1 MADRA
6 ARAAGLALPVRQYAQ
21 IAAMWVRAALAYPAS
36 FAMFV
41 VGSFAL
47 TGLDF
52 VGIWIIFSRI
62 DNLGGF
68 GVREVALLYGLT
80 GLGIGFADLTIGN
93 VERLGTLVR
102 TGELDVMLT
111 RPVPLLVQVCA
122 DRFAL
127 RRVARITQAG
137 LVLGWGATSVSWT
150 PVRALVAVI
159 AVAAAAVIFFCLFVL
174 FSTFQFWWGD
184 ASEFANAFTYGGN
197 TITQYPLTVFPREL
211 VVSLTLVVPIA
222 FVNWYPALFLL
233 DRADPFG
240 MPGWLQLASPLAAA
254 VLLAVTMSFW
264 RIGVRHYTSTGS

>member
-1 MADRA
+1 V
-6 ARAAGLALPVRQYAQ
+6 ALPVRQYAQ

-36 FAMFV
+36 FAMFAI
-41 VGSFAL
+41 GGFAL
-47 TGLDF
+47 AGLDF

-62 DNLGGF
+62 DSLGGF
-68 GVREVALLYGLT
+68 GVREVALLYGMT

-111 RPVPLLVQVCA
+111 RPVPLLIQVCA

-127 RRVARITQAG
+127 RRIARITQAG
-137 LVLGWGATSVSWT
+137 LVLGWGATSVTWT
-150 PVRALVAVI
+150 PTRALVAVI
-159 AVAAAAVIFFCLFVL
+159 AVVAAAVIFFCLFVL

-197 TITQYPLTVFPREL
+197 TLTQYPLTVFPREL
-211 VVSLTLVVPIA
+211 VVSLTLVLPIA

-233 DRADPFG
+233 GREDPFG

-254 VLLAVTMSFW
+254 LLVVVTMSFW
-264 RIGVRHYTSTGS
+264 LLGVRHYTSTGS